1 MLSACNGKSLDA
13 DLLTPKHIPVGKT
26 KECQTD
32 GRLLRKKVFMKTQD
46 VGLRENGN
54 ERNIVMY
61 ISYALYFIT

>member
-13 DLLTPKHIPVGKT
+13 DLLTPKHIGLPVGKT

-46 VGLRENGN
+46 VRENGN